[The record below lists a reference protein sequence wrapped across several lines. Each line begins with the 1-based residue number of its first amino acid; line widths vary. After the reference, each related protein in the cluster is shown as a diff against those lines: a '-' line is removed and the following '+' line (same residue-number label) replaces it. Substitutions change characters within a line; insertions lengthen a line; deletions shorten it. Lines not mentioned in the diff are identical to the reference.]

1 MKFVNFSK
9 KKIRNMNR
17 NYSLFSIV
25 PQLPPGQ
32 KKDTT
37 CPMPESYNPRYVE
50 ACWYSWWEKEGYFSP
65 EYKV

>member
-1 MKFVNFSK
+1 
-9 KKIRNMNR
+9 MNR

-37 CPMPESYNPRYVE
+37 CPMPVSYNLRYVE

>member
-1 MKFVNFSK
+1 
-9 KKIRNMNR
+9 MNR

-37 CPMPESYNPRYVE
+37 CPIH
-50 ACWYSWWEKEGYFSP
+50 SP
-65 EYKV
+65 TTYAMWKPAGIHGGKRNDFFLQNTK